1 MTARGNVEVEL
12 NQEEKLRSVLESVF
26 GPDGLKLSDE
36 DGPGTTPVWD
46 SVAHLNLIMTI
57 EAEYGIAFA
66 TAEIPELRTLRKIR
80 ARLEESNG

>member
-1 MTARGNVEVEL
+1 MDR
-12 NQEEKLRSVLESVF
+12 EEKMRAVLESVF
-26 GPDGLKLSDE
+26 GPDGLKLTDD

-57 EAEYGIAFA
+57 EAEFGVAFA

-80 ARLEESNG
+80 ARLEKADG

>member
-1 MTARGNVEVEL
+1 MNA
-12 NQEEKLRSVLESVF
+12 EEKLRSVLESVF
-26 GPDGLKLSDE
+26 GPAGLELSDD
-36 DGPGTTPVWD
+36 DGPGTTAAWD

-80 ARLEESNG
+80 ARLEQGDGG

>member
-12 NQEEKLRSVLESVF
+12 NQDEKLRSVLESVF
-26 GPDGLKLSDE
+26 GPDGLKLSDD

-57 EAEYGIAFA
+57 EAEFEIAFA

-80 ARLEESNG
+80 ARLEQG

>member
-1 MTARGNVEVEL
+1 MNA
-12 NQEEKLRSVLESVF
+12 EEKLRSVLESVF
-26 GPDGLKLSDE
+26 GPDGLKLTDD

-66 TAEIPELRTLRKIR
+66 TAEIPELRSLRKIR
-80 ARLEESNG
+80 ARLEQADGG